1 MGPVQRY
8 EFPFCTKVLLPSLGV
23 RSMQPHPLFWAGD
36 RSLFFTPSRVS
47 CWRLNVWDFIGW
59 TCSAS
64 DILAYREAGRS
75 YSLVSGSASIG
86 REEVIISLFYA
97 PSIGV
102 NVWSRSVQR
111 THNIG
116 R

>member
-1 MGPVQRY
+1 MDGSGSAIRVPFLY
-8 EFPFCTKVLLPSLGV
+8 ESIASFPWRSFYAASSVVLG
-23 RSMQPHPLFWAGD
+23 RG
-36 RSLFFTPSRVS
+36 RSLFFTPSRES

-64 DILAYREAGRS
+64 DILAYREAGSS

-97 PSIGV
+97 LRFG
-102 NVWSRSVQR
+102 
-111 THNIG
+111 
-116 R
+116 